1 MVVADRQKKPI
12 IPSESERELA
22 TQSSRILAKQMNS
35 HSKTQK
41 IKVESERGKEEQILI
56 PSVAYELLLEIL
68 SQMSQGNAV
77 TLVPV
82 HAELTTQ
89 KAANLL
95 NVSRPHLIKLLESG
109 EIPFRKV
116 GTHRKILAEDLFKY
130 KSDIDAKRSQSLDEL
145 TAMTEELGLYDDE
158 Y

>member
-1 MVVADRQKKPI
+1 MLVADRQKKPS
-12 IPSESERELA
+12 IPSEAEIELA
-22 TQSSRILAKQMNS
+22 TQSSRILAKQINS
-35 HSKTQK
+35 HSTTQK
-41 IKVESERGKEEQILI
+41 IKVESERGKEEEIVI

-145 TAMTEELGLYDDE
+145 TAITEELGLYDLF